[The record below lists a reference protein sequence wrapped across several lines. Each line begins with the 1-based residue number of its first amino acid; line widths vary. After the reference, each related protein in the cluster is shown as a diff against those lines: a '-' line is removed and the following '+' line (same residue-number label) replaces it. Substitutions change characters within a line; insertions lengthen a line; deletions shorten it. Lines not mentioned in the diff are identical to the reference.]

1 MEEGASQGGFEE
13 EKNCEEEKCL
23 WVMMGIKGGF
33 KLLEREGYQRRI
45 NSL

>member
-23 WVMMGIKGGF
+23 LGNDGNQGR
-33 KLLEREGYQRRI
+33 L
-45 NSL
+45 